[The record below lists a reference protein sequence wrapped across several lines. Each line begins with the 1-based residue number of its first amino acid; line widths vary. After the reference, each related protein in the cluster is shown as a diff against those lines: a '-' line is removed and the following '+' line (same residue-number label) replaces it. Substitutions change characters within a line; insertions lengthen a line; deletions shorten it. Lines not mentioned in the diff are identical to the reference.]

1 MSTLANSNQ
10 KKSRLEG
17 KDLITIGI
25 YTGIYMVITTLVAI
39 LGFIPIFIPL
49 MAVLCPLVGGIPYM
63 LYVTKAKKS
72 SKRKY
77 SSLWVM
83 RAS

>member
-10 KKSRLEG
+10 KKRRLEG
-17 KDLITIGI
+17 KDFITIGI
-25 YTGIYMVITTLVAI
+25 YTVIYMVITTLVAI

-63 LYVTKAKKS
+63 LYVTKAKKV
-72 SKRKY
+72 RY
-77 SSLWVM
+77 DCNYGLFD
-83 RAS
+83 RLA